1 MHALS
6 QSGETVMVAKAWRL
20 GEHFR
25 LRRADFPDPLALR
38 PLTIPL
44 GENGCAV
51 LFRYGVVVAF
61 GLEPGEEA
69 VCLESLI
76 PYLDGEPSTEPETE
90 AVDIVLRS
98 EAEEGVD
105 REGRIVL
112 REMDVGRLQTVAE
125 ALAKSTVL
133 DHYEK
138 GVQTVFDRVAPLA
151 REMKDG
157 SGGNR
162 GGRELARHIGGALL
176 VQHEMAARAEV
187 ADKPDI
193 LWDRPELD
201 RLYAALE
208 REFELRDRHAALE
221 RKLDLVSHT
230 ARTLLDMHQHKQT
243 LRVEWYIVILIV
255 VEIIILVYEM
265 FFPGTLF

>member
-1 MHALS
+1 MQPQIL
-6 QSGETVMVAKAWRL
+6 SGETVVVVKAWRL

-44 GENGCAV
+44 GESGCAV
-51 LFRYGVVVAF
+51 LFRYGVVVTF

-69 VCLESLI
+69 ICLDSLV
-76 PYLDGEPSTEPETE
+76 PYLDGEPSPEPETE
-90 AVDIVLRS
+90 TVDIVLRP

-112 REMDVGRLQTVAE
+112 RELDVERFQVVAE
-125 ALAKSTVL
+125 ALGKSTVL

-138 GVQTVFDRVAPLA
+138 NVQAVFARIAPLA
-151 REMKDG
+151 GEMKEE
-157 SGGNR
+157 GGGR
-162 GGRELARHIGGALL
+162 GKGRELVRHIGGALL
-176 VQHEMAARAEV
+176 MQYEMVGRVEV
-187 ADKPDI
+187 LDKPDL
-193 LWDRPELD
+193 LWDRQDLD

-208 REFELRDRHAALE
+208 REYELRDRHATLE
-221 RKLDLVSHT
+221 RKLELVSHT
-230 ARTLLDMHQHKQT
+230 ARTLLDMFQHKQT

-255 VEIIILVYEM
+255 VEIVILVYEM